1 MKHTAMCIRFMRD
14 GGGEVVERETNRV
27 KGALFKGDYDAIPAA
42 LAIPENTSQIGTALS
57 Y

>member
-1 MKHTAMCIRFMRD
+1 MRD